1 MITIGAIL
9 PLIIGN
15 DVRIL
20 NGDTSEICVI
30 GQDYLPIVPS
40 ETLLDYI
47 VDGIWF
53 DDGTDYITIQVR

>member
-1 MITIGAIL
+1 MITVGTIL

-20 NGDTSEICVI
+20 DGDKSEICI
-30 GQDYLPIVPS
+30 ISQDYLPIVPS
-40 ETLLDYI
+40 ESLLDYI

-53 DDGTDYITIQVR
+53 DEGMDYITIQVK

>member
-20 NGDTSEICVI
+20 DGDKAEICVI

>member
-15 DVRIL
+15 NVRIL
-20 NGDTSEICVI
+20 DSDMTEICI
-30 GQDYLPIVPS
+30 ISQDYLPIVPS
-40 ETLLDYI
+40 ESLLDYI

-53 DDGTDYITIQVR
+53 DENKEYITIRVK

>member
-15 DVRIL
+15 NVRIL
-20 NGDTSEICVI
+20 DNDMSEICTI
-30 GQDYLPIVPS
+30 NQDYLPVVPS

-53 DDGTDYITIQVR
+53 DEDKEHITIRVK